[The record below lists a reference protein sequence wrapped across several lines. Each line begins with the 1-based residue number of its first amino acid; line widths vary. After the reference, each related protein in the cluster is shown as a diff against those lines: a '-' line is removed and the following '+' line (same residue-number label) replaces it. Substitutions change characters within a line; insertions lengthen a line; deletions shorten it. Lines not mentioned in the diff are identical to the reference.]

1 MSADEPTPH
10 THSRYHRTYTDARGG
25 YTDRTESSDSC
36 TCGIGENHEE
46 MVGWTPYV
54 PPAD

>member
-54 PPAD
+54 PPAN